1 MDGAL
6 LAHPAVAEAVSF
18 AAPDEKYGEVV
29 AAAVV
34 LTEEGKKQGD
44 GVGEWQFRE
53 MVEAHAV
60 VELSPLG
67 AGFVF
72 LVKHLSAP
80 SFRFPTN
87 LRRARPCL
95 DSELLP
101 IPSSP
106 HSRQCSLPSLSDSAT
121 SLSPY
126 TQHHHHHHPAE
137 EDIKAFVG
145 KRLSAF
151 KASDVRQRPRQPTAS
166 PRRVC

>member
-1 MDGAL
+1 
-6 LAHPAVAEAVSF
+6 
-18 AAPDEKYGEVV
+18 
-29 AAAVV
+29 
-34 LTEEGKKQGD
+34 
-44 GVGEWQFRE
+44 
-53 MVEAHAV
+53 MVE
-60 VELSPLG
+60 LPPPG
-67 AGFVF
+67 AGLAF

-95 DSELLP
+95 DSAPLP
-101 IPSSP
+101 IPSSA
-106 HSRQCSLPSLSDSAT
+106 HSRRRPLPSLSDSAT

-126 TQHHHHHHPAE
+126 TQHHHHPAE

-151 KASDVRQRPRQPTAS
+151 KARDVRQRPRQPTAS